1 MALHCAGYVLM
12 TRPQHPMCNGLI
24 QSVRFHGIT
33 CVSNPNDWLWNQKCN
48 WSENLMQPPHVYVCE
63 WFRSLAIQLIFKF
76 SVTKFSCKY
85 WKFIFFQNWWWSRKL
100 CHLIIKFT
108 GFGCMIKWNTSCEIY
123 IDNWQWLIIYQSCKI
138 LFFLNFRQVKQHLN
152 ISTLTH
158 LCSIFYTFA
167 NWKLKFNE

>member
-1 MALHCAGYVLM
+1 
-12 TRPQHPMCNGLI
+12 
-24 QSVRFHGIT
+24 
-33 CVSNPNDWLWNQKCN
+33 
-48 WSENLMQPPHVYVCE
+48 MQPPHVYVCE

-138 LFFLNFRQVKQHLN
+138 LYLPSFFFYLSFVMINNFDLITLSGTYADDQRISFIHMTEIYGIYSNDNQGNVINTVPRQYITQ
-152 ISTLTH
+152 
-158 LCSIFYTFA
+158 
-167 NWKLKFNE
+167 W